1 MTRLLDQLPENT
13 QGRDFLIG
21 DLHGYYQALMQALE
35 EVAFDPDTDRLI
47 SVGDLIDRGPDSEA
61 CLKLLNEPW
70 FFGVQG
76 NHERFLLC
84 SVAGDEVMR
93 RTWML
98 NGGRWS
104 SHYSDTE
111 LQKMAG
117 LIDQKMPLALEIPVK
132 GKKLGII
139 HAEVPEDDWQKLQS
153 WTGEISSEFLE
164 TMTTRRQRIRHQLQ
178 LHVQNIDAVACGH
191 TLVENPLRLGNVHCL
206 ETGVCASHLG
216 GYLTLIEA
224 HDLLLP

>member
-1 MTRLLDQLPENT
+1 MLDHLPENT

-21 DLHGYYQALMQALE
+21 DLHGYHQVLMQALD
-35 EVAFDPDTDRLI
+35 EVVFDFGTDRLI

-61 CLKLLNEPW
+61 CLKLLEEPW

-84 SVAGDEVMR
+84 SVAGDEALR

-104 SHYSDTE
+104 SHYSDAE
-111 LQKMAG
+111 LQQMAD
-117 LIDQKMPLALEIPVK
+117 LIDEKMPLALELTVQDK
-132 GKKLGII
+132 RLGII
-139 HAEVPEDDWQKLQS
+139 HAEVPEDNWQKLQS
-153 WTGEISSEFLE
+153 WTGEISSELVDIL
-164 TMTTRRQRIRHQLQ
+164 TTRRQRIRNQLQ
-178 LHVQNIDAVACGH
+178 FPVQNIDAVACGH
-191 TLVENPLRLGNVHCL
+191 TLVETPLRLGNVHCL
-206 ETGVCASHLG
+206 ETGICAPHLG

-224 HDLLLP
+224 RDLLLP